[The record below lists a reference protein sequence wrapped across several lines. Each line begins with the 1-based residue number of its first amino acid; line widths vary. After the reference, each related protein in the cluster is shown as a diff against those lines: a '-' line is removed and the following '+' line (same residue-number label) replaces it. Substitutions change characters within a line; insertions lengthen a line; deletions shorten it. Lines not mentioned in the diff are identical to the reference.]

1 MYDRK
6 DKRRLYMLIKLYL
19 SSKITEED
27 FCDEIYYTYDLNIDD
42 ETLTSDEKTIFKKL
56 ALVTGR
62 FSEFEQDHKKHPG
75 SFFTATDIRRKVIET
90 RKKLQKNFEELEKSG
105 ELRQVLAK

>member
-1 MYDRK
+1 MIPGAKMKVDIIQ
-6 DKRRLYMLIKLYL
+6 LL
-19 SSKITEED
+19 SVFDEEMPLTDTEED

-42 ETLTSDEKTIFKKL
+42 ETLTSDEKTIFKEL
-56 ALVTGR
+56 ALVTSR

-75 SFFTATDIRRKVIET
+75 AFFTATDIRRKVIET

-105 ELRQVLAK
+105 ELR